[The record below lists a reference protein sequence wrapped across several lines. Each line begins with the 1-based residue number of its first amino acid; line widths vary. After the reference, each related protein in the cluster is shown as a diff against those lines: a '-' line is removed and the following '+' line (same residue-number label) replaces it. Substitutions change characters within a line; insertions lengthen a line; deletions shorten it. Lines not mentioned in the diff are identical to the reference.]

1 MHRMLLIARR
11 EILAYAAVPSFWVAL
26 AMGPILMVL
35 GGLAAGSV
43 AHRPPPAVAPRL
55 VVVDA
60 PDPGLKSIAVK
71 ALSDAAALEGRGL
84 AVLQP
89 HETIP
94 IDATRVTLSVAA
106 RGQVKVRTDGAALP
120 AAAEALMRRDLER
133 AAARDLAGAAGAP
146 EQALSAGDLAHVQL
160 EAAPVGPAAAPA
172 GDARFGRFAV
182 VVLLWINLVGAL
194 GMLLQAVVRER
205 TNRALES
212 LLASARAC
220 EIIFGKLIG
229 IGGLSLFVLAVW
241 LGAGALV
248 AASPLVAPGS
258 GMIGQILGAFADAP
272 SLGFAAVMFVVAF
285 AMYGTALI
293 GLGALARDVPAA
305 QNLSRPVFGVLL
317 LVFFVSLAQLTGGG
331 AGMNWLAWV
340 PLFTPFVALMGE
352 PGSIGPAAMA
362 AGLLEM
368 AVATALCARL
378 ASLVLRDQPLSRL
391 LVWPGRRLRSP
402 AHGAVA

>member
-43 AHRPPPAVAPRL
+43 AQRPPAAVAPRL

-60 PDPGLKSIAVK
+60 ADPGLKRVAVR

-84 AVLQP
+84 TVLQS
-89 HETIP
+89 HDSMP
-94 IDATRVTLSVAA
+94 IDATRVTLSVAG
-106 RGQVKVRTDGAALP
+106 RGQVTVRTDGATLP
-120 AAAEALMRRDLER
+120 AAAQALMRRDLER
-133 AAARDLAGAAGAP
+133 TAARDLARAAGAP

-160 EAAPVGPAAAPA
+160 EPPPVAAPA
-172 GDARFGRFAV
+172 SPAGDGRFGRFAV
-182 VVLLWINLVGAL
+182 VVLLWMNLVGAL
-194 GMLLQAVVRER
+194 GMLLQALVRER
-205 TNRALES
+205 ANRALES
-212 LLASARAC
+212 LLASARAS

-229 IGGLSLFVLAVW
+229 VGGLSLFVLAVW

-248 AASPLVAPGS
+248 AASPLVGRGS
-258 GMIGQILGAFADAP
+258 GMTGQILGAFADAR
-272 SLGFAAVMFVVAF
+272 SLGFATVMFVAAF

-317 LVFFVSLAQLTGGG
+317 LVFFVSLAQLTGGAG
-331 AGMNWLAWV
+331 AGMSWLAWV
-340 PLFTPFVALMGE
+340 PLFTPFVALMAE
-352 PGSIGPAAMA
+352 PGSIGPGTMA

-378 ASLVLRDQPLSRL
+378 ASLVLRDQPLSRAL
-391 LVWPGRRLRSP
+391 ARPGRGR
-402 AHGAVA
+402 GATA